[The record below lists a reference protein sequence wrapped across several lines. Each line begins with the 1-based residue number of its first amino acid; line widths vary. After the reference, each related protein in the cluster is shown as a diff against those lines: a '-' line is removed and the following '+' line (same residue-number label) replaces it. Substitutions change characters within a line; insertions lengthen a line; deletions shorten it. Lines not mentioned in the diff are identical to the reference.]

1 MAVLRTSGQDTARMF
16 PTSISLRC
24 SVSPVALLISKMAIA
39 EATEYAIPMNASCGM
54 WPRRVR
60 ASAKIPAPKKVNPRL
75 IQYEARPWGSM
86 PTTIATV
93 APSAAICASAKSTK
107 ITPRSTTCT
116 PRYAWMPVRIR
127 LATNG
132 ASKNKKISI
141 ELLSWLV
148 SGGVKRLFQ
157 LGNVVVEKFEI
168 VGDLFLSTDR
178 RRQHEHLRSR
188 FPRHRLRRFQVE
200 IRLHDNHLHAV
211 AFHLLNKL
219 HRVLR
224 AWRNCRPRLDV
235 ANHVQVEVRRR
246 IMPRAAVR

>member
-1 MAVLRTSGQDTARMF
+1 MSF
-16 PTSISLRC
+16 RC
-24 SVSPVALLISKMAIA
+24 SVSPVALLIARIAVA
-39 EATEYAIPMNASCGM
+39 EATAYAIPMKASCGIC
-54 WPRRVR
+54 PRRVR
-60 ASAKIPAPKKVNPRL
+60 AKANIAAPSKVKARLSQYAPPPCGFNPARM
-75 IQYEARPWGSM
+75 AM
-86 PTTIATV
+86 V

-148 SGGVKRLFQ
+148 SGGVKRLLQF
-157 LGNVVVEKFEI
+157 GNVVVEKFEI
-168 VGDLFLSTDR
+168 VGDLFLSADR

-188 FPRHRLRRFQVE
+188 FPRYRLRRFQIEV
-200 IRLHDNHLHAV
+200 RLNDNHLHSV

-224 AWRNCRPRLDV
+224 AWRNSRPRLDV
-235 ANHVQVEVRRR
+235 ADHIQIEVFRK
-246 IMPRAAVR
+246 